1 MTATF
6 LGVRHH
12 SPACAR
18 VVREAIRDLRPAH
31 VLVEGPADMNDR
43 MGEVLLDHRLPI
55 AVFTSY
61 RDRERHHASWS
72 PLCAHS
78 PEWVALVEGRAVGA
92 EVRFVDLPAWHPAL
106 ARRANRYSDA
116 DLRHARAVRRLCS
129 RLGVD
134 NVDALWDHLFEVDAG
149 DRPAAELAAYFDL
162 VRGDAAAA
170 PEDAEREAYM
180 ASWVVAAL
188 ADAGPR
194 PVVVVT
200 GGFHRPALVDLVA
213 AAAGPTGWPA
223 VPAFPADAVGGSH
236 LVPFSFRRLD
246 AFAGYESGMPSPRY
260 YQRLWEA
267 GPRAAGEEIVTAV
280 VNRLRERRE
289 PVSTADLV
297 AARALA
303 VGLARLRGHAVPSR
317 TDVLDGLAGALVT
330 DALDRPLPWTGRGRL
345 PAGTEPV
352 VVEMVA
358 ALTGDDVGR
367 LHPDT
372 PHPPLVEQVRAELER
387 WRIPERG
394 TVQLDL
400 TTDDDRARSRLL
412 HRLRV
417 LGVPDCTRRTG
428 PAPAGPA
435 VLHELWELHRSD
447 RWLPALVEAGSYGAT
462 PDTAAAAALADRSD
476 EAGTGPRAL
485 AAVLFDAVLCGL
497 DELSVQVLDRCAAAV
512 GTVVDLAGAGRLL
525 ATALGLWRHDGLLG
539 ARSAPALAAVVDA
552 ATTRVL
558 WLVEGVRGARQ
569 PADGGRLAA
578 VVAVRDAVLHAA
590 PVLRVGPAAVAA
602 AFERATAVDRPP
614 DLRGAAIGM
623 AWVLAEAGV
632 ATPARTDPTAA
643 VRATALPAVV
653 GDFLAGLFAV
663 AREQVLAGG
672 GPLDALDDLLERM
685 SATEF
690 LVALP
695 SLRLAFS
702 WFPPRERAAVAQRA
716 LARRGAR
723 GSARSLLRLPADP
736 VHLARADAVEA
747 RVDEVLAREALLSR
761 G

>member
-1 MTATF
+1 
-6 LGVRHH
+6 
-12 SPACAR
+12 
-18 VVREAIRDLRPAH
+18 
-31 VLVEGPADMNDR
+31 
-43 MGEVLLDHRLPI
+43 
-55 AVFTSY
+55 
-61 RDRERHHASWS
+61 
-72 PLCAHS
+72 
-78 PEWVALVEGRAVGA
+78 
-92 EVRFVDLPAWHPAL
+92 
-106 ARRANRYSDA
+106 
-116 DLRHARAVRRLCS
+116 
-129 RLGVD
+129 
-134 NVDALWDHLFEVDAG
+134 
-149 DRPAAELAAYFDL
+149 
-162 VRGDAAAA
+162 
-170 PEDAEREAYM
+170 
-180 ASWVVAAL
+180 
-188 ADAGPR
+188 
-194 PVVVVT
+194 
-200 GGFHRPALVDLVA
+200 
-213 AAAGPTGWPA
+213 
-223 VPAFPADAVGGSH
+223 
-236 LVPFSFRRLD
+236 
-246 AFAGYESGMPSPRY
+246 
-260 YQRLWEA
+260 
-267 GPRAAGEEIVTAV
+267 
-280 VNRLRERRE
+280 
-289 PVSTADLV
+289 
-297 AARALA
+297 
-303 VGLARLRGHAVPSR
+303 
-317 TDVLDGLAGALVT
+317 
-330 DALDRPLPWTGRGRL
+330 
-345 PAGTEPV
+345 
-352 VVEMVA
+352 
-358 ALTGDDVGR
+358 
-367 LHPDT
+367 
-372 PHPPLVEQVRAELER
+372 
-387 WRIPERG
+387 
-394 TVQLDL
+394 
-400 TTDDDRARSRLL
+400 
-412 HRLRV
+412 
-417 LGVPDCTRRTG
+417 
-428 PAPAGPA
+428 
-435 VLHELWELHRSD
+435 
-447 RWLPALVEAGSYGAT
+447 
-462 PDTAAAAALADRSD
+462 
-476 EAGTGPRAL
+476 
-485 AAVLFDAVLCGL
+485 
-497 DELSVQVLDRCAAAV
+497 V